1 MAQDP
6 LQLDAIQIEP
16 SSGDT
21 ITISRGT
28 NGDLEFVDAA
38 VTEGVTLSRLAGL
51 AGSSKVL
58 TVGATSEYTSIQ
70 DALDAVPALSSATNS
85 HVILIT
91 PGVYTESLTVE
102 KDGISIVG
110 IGNPS
115 IVADA
120 ETDDA
125 LTLQAAVSTRPKTF
139 SISGCKISCSADNSS
154 CVRIIGGAGSTIGE
168 DRILLKDLELTAQG
182 IGSRPLRAE
191 TVGNIVAEGGAWSAV
206 ATTFVDVSQCASL
219 SLQGIRNLSAVSITF
234 TTESAESGISAGGYV
249 LQDLPL
255 VGDVLINMTGGNTA
269 LISGCPNMGDVTI
282 GGDQQARIN
291 ASVIGDLTLN
301 NSAVAYISNT
311 EHGALSGDGSA
322 SLSGISG
329 SVSFTNS
336 VSEVVSF
343 DVSQTDVQYFVCIET
358 NINASS
364 AVGGKTVDG
373 FSVTFD
379 APQTGTVGWAIL
391 RSTK

>member
-6 LQLDAIQIEP
+6 IQLDAIQIEA

-38 VTEGVTLSRLAGL
+38 VTGGISLSKLAGMS
-51 AGSSKVL
+51 GSSKVL
-58 TVGATSEYTSIQ
+58 VVGATSEYTSIQ
-70 DALDAVPALSSATNS
+70 DAIDDVPVTSSATNS
-85 HVILIT
+85 YVILVT
-91 PGVYTESLTVE
+91 SGVYTESLTVE

-168 DRILLKDLELTAQG
+168 DRILLKNLELTAQG
-182 IGSRPLRAE
+182 IGSRPLRAD
-191 TVGNIVAEGGAWSAV
+191 TAGNIVAEGGAWSAV
-206 ATTFVDVSQCASL
+206 ATTFVDISQCASL

-255 VGDVLINMTGGNTA
+255 VGDVLINMTGDNTA
-269 LISGCPNMGDVTI
+269 LISGCPNVGDVTI
-282 GGDQQARIN
+282 GGDRTARIN
-291 ASVIGDLTLN
+291 SSVIGDLTLN
-301 NSAVAYISNT
+301 NSAVAYVSNT
-311 EHGALSGDGSA
+311 EHGVLSGDGSA
-322 SLSGISG
+322 AISGISG
-329 SVSFTNS
+329 SATFMNS
-336 VSEVVSF
+336 ASETVSF
-343 DVSQTDVQYFVCIET
+343 DVSQTDTQYFVCTEA
-358 NINASS
+358 NISASP

-373 FSVTFD
+373 FSLTFD